1 MCTCWAG
8 GICVRSTSC
17 VRHGQAATGQ
27 PAVLPEFFI
36 SFFDIDGDG
45 DAVEHVSV
53 SGYSA
58 VVCHEDAYVITQVAN
73 TADVY
78 SCMAD
83 DFTCAPTVAP

>member
-1 MCTCWAG
+1 M
-8 GICVRSTSC
+8 
-17 VRHGQAATGQ
+17 
-27 PAVLPEFFI
+27 
-36 SFFDIDGDG
+36 
-45 DAVEHVSV
+45 SV

-83 DFTCAPTVAP
+83 DFTCAAGDALARRASSIAARPASFSSLSSFLNVGP